1 MDPDPEPIFSTI
13 ANLSISYNQALLI
26 GLLLTLIFISALIS
40 GSEVAFFSWNNNQ
53 EEEEADSRI
62 QTLQDNPKKLLATIL
77 VSNNFINIG
86 IVILAAFISESIFD
100 FSENPLLG
108 YLYQIIGITFIL
120 LLFGEVLPKIY
131 ASRNPRKFIGKVVA
145 GMYPLYIILLPISR
159 LLAKTTQLFKD
170 RTKNQAI
177 SVDDLSQAL
186 ELAGTDDQ
194 VKQNQMLVDIVMFGN
209 TSARQVMTPR
219 VDMVAISQDSNFSE
233 VLEMIREAGY
243 SRLPVY
249 KDNLDEIIGILYIKD
264 LLAHIENT
272 PNFHWQ
278 NLIRK
283 AFFVP
288 ESKKIDDLLQEFRSR
303 KVHLAIVVD
312 EFGGTSGLITLEDII
327 EEVVGEINDEFDLEE
342 SGVQVI
348 DEQTYI
354 FEGKISINDFLKYL
368 RIEDTESFENAKG
381 DSDTLAGF
389 FIERTGELPE
399 KNQEMVF
406 QNIRFI
412 IEEMEDRRINR
423 IKVIRTPNDD

>member
-1 MDPDPEPIFSTI
+1 
-13 ANLSISYNQALLI
+13 
-26 GLLLTLIFISALIS
+26 
-40 GSEVAFFSWNNNQ
+40 
-53 EEEEADSRI
+53 
-62 QTLQDNPKKLLATIL
+62 
-77 VSNNFINIG
+77 
-86 IVILAAFISESIFD
+86 
-100 FSENPLLG
+100 
-108 YLYQIIGITFIL
+108 
-120 LLFGEVLPKIY
+120 
-131 ASRNPRKFIGKVVA
+131 
-145 GMYPLYIILLPISR
+145 MYPLYIILLPISR

-219 VDMVAISQDSNFSE
+219 VDMVAISQDSNFTE

>member
-13 ANLSISYNQALLI
+13 TNLSISYNQALLI

-219 VDMVAISQDSNFSE
+219 VDMVAISQDSNFTE

>member
-233 VLEMIREAGY
+233 VLEIIREAGY

>member
-1 MDPDPEPIFSTI
+1 MDPDPEPIFSTV
-13 ANLSISYNQALLI
+13 ANLSISYNQGLLI
-26 GLLLTLIFISALIS
+26 GLLLALIFISALIS
-40 GSEVAFFSWNNNQ
+40 GSEVAFFSWNNNH
-53 EEEEADSRI
+53 EEEEEDSRI
-62 QTLQDNPKKLLATIL
+62 QTLQENPKKLLATIL

-86 IVILAAFISESIFD
+86 IVILAAFISENIFD

-145 GMYPLYIILLPISR
+145 GMYPLYIVLLPISR

-170 RTKNQAI
+170 RSKNQTI

-219 VDMVAISQDSNFSE
+219 VDMVAIAQDSNFTE
-233 VLEMIREAGY
+233 VLEMIKEAGY

-249 KDNLDEIIGILYIKD
+249 KENLDEIIGILYIKD

-272 PNFHWQ
+272 PDFHWQ

-342 SGVQVI
+342 SGIHVI
-348 DEQTYI
+348 DEHTFI

-368 RIEDTESFENAKG
+368 RIEDMESFDNAKG

>member
-1 MDPDPEPIFSTI
+1 VDPDPEPIFSTI

-233 VLEMIREAGY
+233 VLEIIREAGY